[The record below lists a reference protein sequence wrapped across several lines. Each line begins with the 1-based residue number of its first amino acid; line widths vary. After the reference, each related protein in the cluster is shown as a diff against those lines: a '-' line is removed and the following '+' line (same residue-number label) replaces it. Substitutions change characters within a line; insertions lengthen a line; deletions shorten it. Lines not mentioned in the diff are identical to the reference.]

1 MAPGIQ
7 LALYAVLIMTASMAG
22 GLAPAMM
29 QFTHRQLHLLMSLV
43 AGLML
48 GVAIFHLLP
57 HAAASLPS
65 VESAVNWLMAGL
77 LGMFFLIRAFHFHQH
92 ASLEPDDAQAPG
104 CHAESE
110 RSGCLVHDHA
120 APHDRDHVP
129 DSPGSH
135 SHHSPDPPSAHKLS
149 WMGIGF
155 GLAVHTLIDGMALG
169 ASVQA
174 DAAFGGS
181 AWFVGV
187 PTFLAIALHK
197 PLDAMSITTL
207 MASAG
212 WSRGWR
218 FAANAAF
225 AMMCPVGVLLF
236 LGIDRVLLSNV
247 SLVGAAL
254 AFSAGVFLC
263 ISLGDLLPEIQFHHH
278 DRFQLSLALLAGVL
292 LAWCLH
298 FLEPDH
304 VHPAAVGTTTI
315 SEEQWRLPTV
325 VAPRQNP

>member
-1 MAPGIQ
+1 MAPGFL
-7 LALYAVLIMTASMAG
+7 LAIYALLIMTASMAG
-22 GLAPAMM
+22 GMAPALMH
-29 QFTHRQLHLLMSLV
+29 FTHRQLHLLMSLV

-48 GVAIFHLLP
+48 GVAVFHLLP
-57 HAAASLPS
+57 HAAASLHS

-104 CHAESE
+104 SNGESE
-110 RSGCLVHDHA
+110 HSGCLVHAPA
-120 APHDRDHVP
+120 APPDHDHDH

-135 SHHSPDPPSAHKLS
+135 THHSQDRPSAHKLS
-149 WMGIGF
+149 WIGIGF
-155 GLAVHTLIDGMALG
+155 GLSIHTLIDGMALG

-174 DAAFGGS
+174 EAAFGGS
-181 AWFVGV
+181 LWFVGV

-218 FAANAAF
+218 FAANVAF
-225 AMMCPVGVLLF
+225 AAICPLGVLLF
-236 LGIDRVLLSNV
+236 LGIDRVWLTNV

-278 DRFQLSLALLAGVL
+278 DRFQLSLALLTGVMM
-292 LAWCLH
+292 AWCLH

-304 VHPAAVGTTTI
+304 VHHAEAGTPVTHG
-315 SEEQWRLPTV
+315 QRLPNSV
-325 VAPRQNP
+325 DARQNP